1 MLELPAALPTLPPG
15 LVAELRRDP
24 SYALE
29 TLALAA
35 VEVHG
40 QPAKEWLRS
49 RGPLR
54 YSPEQLARSATKRH
68 ANTARVEG
76 AALGFGGIFTAAPD
90 SLAMIWILTREVLF
104 IAAAYGHD
112 PTDKARA
119 AEMLVIFDIYENI
132 EDAQAGLD
140 RQGERLAMA
149 LARNQL
155 DKVLTSKPEQTFTN
169 RLIRYTSRRMAK
181 RYGGRLI
188 PGLGAILGS
197 IDNAAAARRTGERA
211 MEYYRSKGNTSKLP
225 PMPWRR

>member
-1 MLELPAALPTLPPG
+1 M
-15 LVAELRRDP
+15 
-24 SYALE
+24 
-29 TLALAA
+29 
-35 VEVHG
+35 
-40 QPAKEWLRS
+40 
-49 RGPLR
+49 R
-54 YSPEQLARSATKRH
+54 YSPEQLAKSATKRH

-104 IAAAYGHD
+104 IAAAFGHD

-119 AEMLVIFDIYENI
+119 AEMLVIFEIYDTI

-140 RQGERLAMA
+140 HQGERLAMA

-155 DKVLTSKPEQTFTN
+155 NLRLMPGGAGSKSFSN
-169 RLIRYTSRRMAK
+169 RLVRYTSKRFAK
-181 RYGGRLI
+181 RYGGRMI

-197 IDNAAAARRTGERA
+197 IDNAASARRIGERA
-211 MEYYRSKGNTSKLP
+211 TMYYRSHGKTSNLP